1 MQIYQKWITLLAL
14 VAISFTASA
23 NAHTMGLGSCP
34 RVQPL
39 SSFDMNK
46 FLGEWYVI
54 EKFAT
59 ASSCMKYN
67 FTQSPVDG
75 KMRLVQ
81 TRQHFVLDTIG
92 VDHLYTY
99 TGVLSTPDSDNRA
112 RMRVKFPLNIAG
124 ESDFVV
130 FMTDYVNYAGI
141 FTCQKI
147 LFGHTK
153 SATILSRKPTLDKAI
168 INQVRQKLEEDGVDP
183 DDFSVVDQSKCIRTE
198 DASFNVKIDDKTFS
212 SGNIAGAVRKAG
224 GAIGTGL
231 QQAGE
236 VIGSGITKA
245 GDMSGGLI
253 ESFAGDKPDSNK
265 NPLKQS
271 LNDLLDN
278 AKTQD
283 NDAEWIP

>member
-1 MQIYQKWITLLAL
+1 MGPYIAVLAL
-14 VAISFTASA
+14 TAVSMIHHTT
-23 NAHTMGLGSCP
+23 AHTMGLGSCP

-39 SSFDMNK
+39 STFDMNK
-46 FLGEWYVI
+46 FMGEWYVI

-67 FTQSPVDG
+67 FTKSDSDG

-99 TGVLSTPDSDNRA
+99 TGVLSTPDTDNRA

-130 FMTDYVNYAGI
+130 FMTDYVNFAGI

-168 INQVRQKLEEDGVDP
+168 VNQVRQKLEEDGVDP
-183 DDFSVVDQSKCIRTE
+183 DDFSIVDQSKCIKTE
-198 DASFNVKIDDKTFS
+198 DASFNVKIDDQTFS
-212 SGNIAGAVRKAG
+212 SGNIAGAVKKVG
-224 GAIGTGL
+224 GTIGNGL

-236 VIGSGITKA
+236 VIGTGITKGADMA
-245 GDMSGGLI
+245 GGI
-253 ESFAGDKPDSNK
+253 VESFGEKQNK
-265 NPLKQS
+265 NPSKQS
-271 LNDLLDN
+271 LNELLDN
-278 AKTQD
+278 AKTQE